1 MMTPRATKLWEECRG
16 WTDEE
21 RANLADQLI
30 ESLDSDVDTH
40 AAWDRE
46 IAERVQELENG
57 TVQCV
62 PSEVVHQ
69 SIRNIIDAS
78 RLSSPRSE

>member
-1 MMTPRATKLWEECRG
+1 MTQRATKLWEECRA
-16 WTDEE
+16 WPDEE
-21 RANLADQLI
+21 RAELADQLI
-30 ESLDSDVDTH
+30 QSLDSDVDTH

-46 IAERVQELENG
+46 IAERVQELDNG

-69 SIRNIIDAS
+69 TLRNIIDGS
-78 RLSSPRSE
+78 RLSSPRSA